1 MSDKDIGFFWANL
14 KLLNVTW
21 MTGIN
26 TVIVNQKEKEKHKF
40 VATIVSFFLHNLIR
54 EQDETSLELYH
65 ETAET
70 RFQDRRAFVEACQT
84 SYLFV

>member
-1 MSDKDIGFFWANL
+1 MSDKDIGFAGPNINFL
-14 KLLNVTW
+14 KIALNDRYKYSYCESK
-21 MTGIN
+21 G
-26 TVIVNQKEKEKHKF
+26 ERKHKF

>member
-1 MSDKDIGFFWANL
+1 
-14 KLLNVTW
+14 

-54 EQDETSLELYH
+54 DKMKL
-65 ETAET
+65 
-70 RFQDRRAFVEACQT
+70 V
-84 SYLFV
+84 

>member
-1 MSDKDIGFFWANL
+1 MSDKDIGFFWAKH

-40 VATIVSFFLHNLIR
+40 VATIVSFSCI
-54 EQDETSLELYH
+54 T
-65 ETAET
+65 
-70 RFQDRRAFVEACQT
+70 
-84 SYLFV
+84 

>member
-40 VATIVSFFLHNLIR
+40 VATIVIFSCI
-54 EQDETSLELYH
+54 T
-65 ETAET
+65 
-70 RFQDRRAFVEACQT
+70 
-84 SYLFV
+84 